1 MPAWALSRCA
11 TIRAINEN
19 LRRADADF
27 FLSKNCS
34 ILKNLQYYEKYFCQT
49 PRIKSSCYW
58 NYWKFAIGHTAFV
71 EFCSKENAP
80 RNEASSVH
88 ASKCFRRMKTVGV
101 PWLAVAVLLTLPSVV
116 TCMLLVF
123 WEQQTLHTS
132 GKFWIS
138 LAVVVSEQ
146 RMG

>member
-27 FLSKNCS
+27 FLSENCS

-80 RNEASSVH
+80 SNEANSVH
-88 ASKCFRRMKTVGV
+88 ASKCFRRMKTGSTLVGSGCTADSSV
-101 PWLAVAVLLTLPSVV
+101 SGHLYVTGVLGTTNSSYL
-116 TCMLLVF
+116 
-123 WEQQTLHTS
+123 W
-132 GKFWIS
+132 
-138 LAVVVSEQ
+138 
-146 RMG
+146 